1 MEEDGELNKTQAL
14 WAVCHG
20 LQVATPADPCR
31 VEWNPNSVKS
41 SWRLSLLTVI
51 LTRICIKIIYLLT
64 STVYV
69 CL

>member
-1 MEEDGELNKTQAL
+1 MGSVSWVAGGHLLTH
-14 WAVCHG
+14 VG
-20 LQVATPADPCR
+20 L
-31 VEWNPNSVKS
+31 VESNSVKS